1 MTPEEEDIVRARQRS
16 RARVTGLALVAL
28 AVLFYLITIVKM
40 GMFG

>member
-1 MTPEEEDIVRARQRS
+1 MTPDEENIIRQRQRS
-16 RARVTGLALVAL
+16 RAKMMGIGLVAL